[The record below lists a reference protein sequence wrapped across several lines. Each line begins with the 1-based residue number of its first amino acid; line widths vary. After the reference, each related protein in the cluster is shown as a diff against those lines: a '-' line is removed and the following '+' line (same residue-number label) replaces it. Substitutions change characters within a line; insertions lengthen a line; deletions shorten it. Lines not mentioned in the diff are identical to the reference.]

1 MTVGHTIHPSSEEL
15 LHLSG
20 IEPTTF
26 KNSALKVAGIQ
37 MQAAYKI
44 TYDM

>member
-1 MTVGHTIHPSSEEL
+1 MTVAHTIHPSSEGL

-26 KNSALKVAGIQ
+26 KNSALKVAGTQ
-37 MQAAYKI
+37 MHA
-44 TYDM
+44 TTPT